1 MVRVVR
7 ASIAGLLLVGGLAA
21 CGGGSSSGGGSYV
34 PPKGKVVDAVTVT
47 SGNLYYKP
55 KAVATKAGNVRITLV
70 NAETGSHNLV
80 IEGIPR
86 FELQVNGK
94 GSKDTNVV
102 ALEAGDYVF
111 YCTLPGHR
119 AAGMQ
124 GEIAVG

>member
-1 MVRVVR
+1 MRAGRAAIAAALVVG
-7 ASIAGLLLVGGLAA
+7 AIAA
-21 CGGGSSSGGGSYV
+21 CGGSSSGGGSYV
-34 PPKGKVVDAVTVT
+34 PPSGKVVDSVTVE

-55 KAVATKAGNVRITLV
+55 KAVVTKVGNVRITLK

-102 ALEAGDYVF
+102 ALKSGNYTF

-119 AAGMQ
+119 SAGMQ
-124 GEIAVG
+124 GEIVVE